1 MNADANFARAW
12 RRVRQRLVLENVG
25 GAELVDDDRFHALP
39 LPAEREPSVRDPTAA
54 PGHTIEPR

>member
-1 MNADANFARAW
+1 
-12 RRVRQRLVLENVG
+12 LENVG

-39 LPAEREPSVRDPTAA
+39 LPAEREPSVRDPTVA